1 MHFLSSSHNS
11 PMSLAVTARDAGFSG
26 GNSAVAEATCLGEVI
41 GVVMGVTE
49 GALQSWWLISYGSI
63 HIGDL
68 CGIGNVK
75 GTLTAMVVAT
85 RELKLG

>member
-1 MHFLSSSHNS
+1 MS
-11 PMSLAVTARDAGFSG
+11 PAVTARDAGFSG
-26 GNSAVAEATCLGEVI
+26 GNSAVAEATCWGEVM
-41 GVVMGVTE
+41 GRVMGWVTE
-49 GALQSWWLISYGSI
+49 GALRSWWLISYGSI
-63 HIGDL
+63 HTGDL